1 LPVITR
7 ELSTIARVAPDLAAE
22 IYISVFTYREPSD
35 ETTNMSKSQ
44 ILSLTSNRRQDYDM
58 AKWTLA
64 EFYPTFILQHPVLAT
79 TAMLGVI
86 DAYRILEHA
95 SEAPP
100 EVFRVNDQEL
110 TLVHDYSQMW
120 DDGAASQ
127 IHTELKILNAFFRH
141 LESLAQS
148 SSDETT
154 LDTVLNTL
162 LRDARPAVIWSRLL
176 RLGANILRTL
186 APRYGHSL
194 AFRVSCGH
202 LTLRVLLLISSPRS
216 FPFSSLKNASSWRC
230 DSFCASRRSEWAKRR
245 AEHARTQLIL
255 SLETHLTS
263 CAAKELLN
271 RLKEENA
278 IREPRR
284 SGPSFH
290 VTSRAVDETVFVEE
304 FLGVSTKTEPHQR
317 FLGIQRPVKEFC
329 LRANAVPNAS
339 DVEEILPHMQALL
352 AEVKKSPQM

>member
-1 LPVITR
+1 MRLFVAGNAQTLLRAILQELTSLTEKQALAAGAASRRLLEFAWRGDSTRNSWLVTNSLRSVCQTFATDADESSALLRRATQPEHLAQYGYEELPVITR

-176 RLGANILRTL
+176 
-186 APRYGHSL
+186 
-194 AFRVSCGH
+194 
-202 LTLRVLLLISSPRS
+202 
-216 FPFSSLKNASSWRC
+216 
-230 DSFCASRRSEWAKRR
+230 
-245 AEHARTQLIL
+245 LIL
-255 SLETHLTS
+255 
-263 CAAKELLN
+263 
-271 RLKEENA
+271 
-278 IREPRR
+278 
-284 SGPSFH
+284 
-290 VTSRAVDETVFVEE
+290 
-304 FLGVSTKTEPHQR
+304 
-317 FLGIQRPVKEFC
+317 
-329 LRANAVPNAS
+329 
-339 DVEEILPHMQALL
+339 AL
-352 AEVKKSPQM
+352 